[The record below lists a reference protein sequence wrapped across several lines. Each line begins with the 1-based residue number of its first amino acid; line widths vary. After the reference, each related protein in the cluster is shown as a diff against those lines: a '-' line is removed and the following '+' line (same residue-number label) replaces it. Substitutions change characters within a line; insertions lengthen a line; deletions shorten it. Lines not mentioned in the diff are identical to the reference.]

1 LEPQDEVLVPDPGFT
16 NHFSQVELCGGKM
29 KRYHLREENGF
40 LPDREEIESLITS
53 RTKMILINSPSNPV
67 GVVFPEETLRQLAQL
82 AEEYGLLLISDEAY
96 EKYVYEGEHRGMFPF
111 INKDNLISIFSFSKT
126 YALTGWRVGYMVAPL
141 YLVKHLAKVEEYLI
155 ACTSHLSQKAAEVA
169 LYLPPEEVE
178 KMVDYYRGNRDKAV
192 SLLEK
197 GGFRFFKP
205 QGGYYLWIDIRE
217 FGLPSLEFCKTL
229 VEESKVA
236 LAPGDAF
243 GETGEGFA
251 RLSICR
257 KREDVEEGVKRLVE
271 FRRKRR

>member
-1 LEPQDEVLVPDPGFT
+1 
-16 NHFSQVELCGGKM
+16 M
-29 KRYHLREENGF
+29 
-40 LPDREEIESLITS
+40 
-53 RTKMILINSPSNPV
+53 

-271 FRRKRR
+271 FRRDVYKRQGLSFLLL